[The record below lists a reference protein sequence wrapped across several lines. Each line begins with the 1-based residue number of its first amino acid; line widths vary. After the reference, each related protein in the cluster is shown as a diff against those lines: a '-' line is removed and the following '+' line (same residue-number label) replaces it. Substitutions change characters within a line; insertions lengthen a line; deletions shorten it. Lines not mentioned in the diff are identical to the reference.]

1 MFSVISEPLLN
12 SQLFVSFRTSPKQ
25 FQTGSKKKNLTFM
38 STILEKCSFNYDQP
52 CRGMVSGKKK
62 EARINGRP
70 LAWCVPVFSME
81 ECCLQDS

>member
-1 MFSVISEPLLN
+1 
-12 SQLFVSFRTSPKQ
+12 
-25 FQTGSKKKNLTFM
+25 M